1 MGTCIYSSLSLWSLC
16 LSRKNRAS
24 SQRPSKWAGV
34 YTQPVQLQP
43 CRHRH
48 LRATL
53 CCLLQCAWCWLED
66 LYMLTYTPCLLRCLQ
81 KAKFTQIFTTEKL
94 GLNHFESLRPYQVC
108 PLGPLEGSVLQLKT
122 GLRATSIFNNMP
134 SAAELCQTSTRNTPH
149 LFSSYSSHIF
159 QPLP

>member
-1 MGTCIYSSLSLWSLC
+1 M
-16 LSRKNRAS
+16 
-24 SQRPSKWAGV
+24 

-53 CCLLQCAWCWLED
+53 CCLLQCACCWLED

-108 PLGPLEGSVLQLKT
+108 PLGPLEGPVLQLKT
-122 GLRATSIFNNMP
+122 GLRATSILTTCLLQLSCVRP
-134 SAAELCQTSTRNTPH
+134 LQGIHLTSSLLILHTH
-149 LFSSYSSHIF
+149 FSHFHNCMEIW
-159 QPLP
+159 QKQQNLQALDW